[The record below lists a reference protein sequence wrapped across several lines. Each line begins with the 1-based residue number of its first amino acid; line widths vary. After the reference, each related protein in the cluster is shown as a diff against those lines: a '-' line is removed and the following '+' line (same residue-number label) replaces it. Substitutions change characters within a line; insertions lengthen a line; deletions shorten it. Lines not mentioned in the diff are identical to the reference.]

1 MLIKNLAVVACLV
14 TAAMAQNGSIFCQA
28 RYITN
33 VATCIIGV
41 KECNTV
47 ESFSACVCANSG
59 NKPAL
64 RLCLVSLLASPSF
77 RGILKASDFKSLADY
92 EQEAEMAE
100 SGAPA
105 DK

>member
-47 ESFSACVCANSG
+47 ESFSA
-59 NKPAL
+59 
-64 RLCLVSLLASPSF
+64 PSF